1 MNVILGTMGEHNVR
15 NALVALGVAHQ
26 MGVDLEKAALKLK
39 EFHGQRQQLIR
50 CEKCLLI
57 DDTYNASP
65 DSMKASVHVLS
76 SMEGVKGRKIA
87 ALSDMLELGE
97 NEKNYH
103 FEVVEYIA
111 GESVDE
117 VVVFGALSEE
127 ILKGIQS
134 KTDKIQLTKVE
145 NREAMTQYL
154 LQSVTPEDVV
164 LLKASNG
171 MKLSEVS
178 REIQKASGHTI

>member
-1 MNVILGTMGEHNVR
+1 M
-15 NALVALGVAHQ
+15 
-26 MGVDLEKAALKLK
+26 
-39 EFHGQRQQLIR
+39 
-50 CEKCLLI
+50 
-57 DDTYNASP
+57 
-65 DSMKASVHVLS
+65 
-76 SMEGVKGRKIA
+76 
-87 ALSDMLELGE
+87 GE

-103 FEVVEYIA
+103 FEVGEYIA